1 MAHRRRAGQR
11 DRSRRVTIDVAQP
24 DTPWPHIQAFIDNG
38 GNIAVGQIYPIPCAA
53 VASDD
58 HNMYAAL
65 LRRDGENLVEL
76 LHRLDI
82 ALDKALTQEIF
93 TDEING

>member
-24 DTPWPHIQAFIDNG
+24 DTPWPHIQALIDNG
-38 GNIAVGQIYPIPCAA
+38 GNIAIGQIYPIPCAA
-53 VASDD
+53 VASDE
-58 HNMYAAL
+58 HNMYVAL
-65 LRRDGENLVEL
+65 LRRDGESLTDL
-76 LHRLDI
+76 LNRLDT
-82 ALDKALTQEIF
+82 ALEAALTQEIY

>member
-1 MAHRRRAGQR
+1 MAHRHRAGQR

-24 DTPWPHIQAFIDNG
+24 DTLWPHIQALIDNG

-53 VASDD
+53 VASDE

-65 LRRDGENLVEL
+65 LRRDGENLTDL
-76 LHRLDI
+76 LNRLDA
-82 ALDKALTQEIF
+82 ALEAALTQEIY